1 MSGRCIA
8 KEHSESNSS
17 LIYQIFHCYY
27 LIQAVTTLILDFN
40 GIGDEGAQCL
50 ANVLKSNTVSHA
62 LHSYVTLFTAIN
74 QYRQLRR
81 WIFIST
87 ESALKA
93 HMISRMHYKGTQ

>member
-8 KEHSESNSS
+8 KEHSESNSP

-27 LIQAVTTLILDFN
+27 LIQALTTLILDFN
-40 GIGDEGAQCL
+40 GLGDEGAQCL
-50 ANVLKSNTVSHA
+50 ANVLERNTVSHA
-62 LHSYVTLFTAIN
+62 LHSSVTLFTAIN

-93 HMISRMHYKGTQ
+93 HTISRMHYKGTQ